1 MTNNF
6 TDVHPTLDNYWRA
19 IILFGQNTACY
30 KFALAQSLLEFAS
43 EKSTQIS
50 FDDLGERYAAH
61 ICNHLQTSNIQGVN
75 PSNSFLAACSKFNDG
90 EIDKDRLIETAKTTG
105 FRYVF
110 DAFHN

>member
-50 FDDLGERYAAH
+50 FNDLGERYAAH
-61 ICNHLQTSNIQGVN
+61 ICNHLQTSNIQ
-75 PSNSFLAACSKFNDG
+75 
-90 EIDKDRLIETAKTTG
+90 E
-105 FRYVF
+105 
-110 DAFHN
+110 